1 MIVRDDKRK
10 EIVVAF
16 RGTSELTDAI
26 TGESNDQMLIDRR
39 SDQFSS
45 QIFCSSLFL
54 FVPLDSLAWATQKFI
69 LDSWTPTTLWPWM
82 FYT

>member
-1 MIVRDDKRK
+1 MTGTDGMIVRDDKRK

-26 TGESNDQMLIDRR
+26 TGESNDQMPIDRR

-45 QIFCSSLFL
+45 
-54 FVPLDSLAWATQKFI
+54 
-69 LDSWTPTTLWPWM
+69 
-82 FYT
+82 